1 MRRRAGTLRPVTAFV
16 SGCFDL
22 LHAGHVEFLQQAA
35 TFGRLHVAV
44 APDLSVAVLKGR
56 RPVYTEQE
64 RAFMVGAL
72 ACVHSAFVSKGR
84 GVLDFEAEL
93 RALRPDVFVVNGDG
107 SSAAK
112 RDLCAE
118 LGIDYRVLQRE
129 PHAGLPPR
137 STSATRVRRGVPYRI
152 DLAGAWHD
160 QPFVSKHWPGSVVTA
175 CIEPTMEFDDRSGL
189 ATSTRKV
196 ACALWHSIMP
206 SKDPETAAR
215 ILFAVENPPGKEPIA
230 GSQDA
235 IGLAF
240 PGFAKSEYAGRYW
253 PDRII
258 HKRGDDVSQ
267 FIDDH
272 VRLVP
277 LGPRGGG
284 FDVLANTR
292 IDAGGARR
300 LADAADRCWRALL
313 DRNLP
318 AFGAAVRASFE
329 AQVAMF
335 PNMTNDSVRQAI
347 ASYAQTSHGWTLSGA
362 GGGGYLMLVTEKDAT
377 HGIRIVVRR

>member
-1 MRRRAGTLRPVTAFV
+1 MTAFV

-44 APDLSVAVLKGR
+44 GSDLTVAGIKGR

-72 ACVHSAFVSKGR
+72 ACVHSAFVSKGS
-84 GVLDFEAEL
+84 GALDFEDEL
-93 RALRPDVFVVNGDG
+93 RVLRPDVFVVNGDG

-118 LGIDYRVLQRE
+118 LGVDYRVLKRE

-137 STSATRVRRGVPYRI
+137 STSATRVRRDVPYRI
-152 DLAGAWHD
+152 DLAGGWLD
-160 QPFVSKHWPGSVVTA
+160 QPCVSRHCPGSVVTV
-175 CIEPTMEFDDRSGL
+175 CIEPTMDFDDRSGL
-189 ATSTRKV
+189 ATSTRKAAV
-196 ACALWHSIMP
+196 DLWRAIMP
-206 SKDPETAAR
+206 SNDPETAAR
-215 ILFAVENPPGKEPIA
+215 ILFAVENPPGKQPIA

-240 PGFAKSEYAGRYW
+240 PGFAKSEYSGRYW

-258 HKRGDDVSQ
+258 HKRDDDVAQ

-284 FDVLANTR
+284 YDVLANTR
-292 IDAGGARR
+292 IDAAGARR
-300 LADAADRCWRALL
+300 LADAAERCWQALP
-313 DRNLP
+313 DRDP
-318 AFGAAVRASFE
+318 AAFGAAVRASFE

-335 PNMTNDSVRQAI
+335 PNMTNDAVRQAI
-347 ASYAQTSHGWTLSGA
+347 ARHARTSHGWKLCGA
-362 GGGGYLMLVTEKDAT
+362 GGGGYLMLVTEREVE
-377 HGIRIVVRR
+377 HGIRIAVRR

>member
-1 MRRRAGTLRPVTAFV
+1 MTVFV

-35 TFGRLHVAV
+35 KFGQLHVAV
-44 APDLSVAVLKGR
+44 GSDHTVAGLKDR

-72 ACVHSAFVSKGR
+72 ACVHSAFVSKGS
-84 GVLDFEAEL
+84 GALDFENEL
-93 RALRPDVFVVNGDG
+93 RALRPDVFIVNQDG
-107 SSAAK
+107 NSAAK
-112 RDLCAE
+112 RGLCAE
-118 LGIDYRVLQRE
+118 LGIDYRVLKRE
-129 PHAGLPPR
+129 PHPGLPRR
-137 STSATRVRRGVPYRI
+137 STSASRVRHDIPYRI
-152 DLAGAWHD
+152 DLAGGWLD
-160 QPFVSKHWPGSVVTA
+160 QPYVSKHWPGSVITV
-175 CIEPTMEFDDRSGL
+175 CIEPTMDFDDRSGL
-189 ATSTRKV
+189 ASSTRKV
-196 ACALWHSIMP
+196 AVELWNSIMP
-206 SKDPETAAR
+206 AKDHETAAR

-258 HKRGDDVSQ
+258 HKRGDAISQ
-267 FIDDH
+267 FIEDH
-272 VRLVP
+272 VQLAP

-284 FDVLANTR
+284 YDVLANTR

-300 LADAADRCWRALL
+300 LAGAADRCWQALL
-313 DRNLP
+313 DRDLP

-335 PNMTNDSVRQAI
+335 PNMTNDAVRQAI
-347 ASYAQTSHGWTLSGA
+347 ASHAPTSHGWKLCGA
-362 GGGGYLMLVTEKDAT
+362 GGGGYVMLVTEKDVE
-377 HGIRIVVRR
+377 HGIPIVVRR

>member
-1 MRRRAGTLRPVTAFV
+1 MTAFV

-35 TFGRLHVAV
+35 KFGRLHVAV
-44 APDLSVAVLKGR
+44 GSDHTVAGLKGR

-72 ACVHSAFVSKGR
+72 ACVHSAFVSKGD
-84 GVLDFEAEL
+84 GALDFENEL
-93 RALRPDVFVVNGDG
+93 RALRPDVFVVNQDG
-107 SSAAK
+107 NSAAK
-112 RDLCAE
+112 RGLCAE
-118 LGIDYRVLQRE
+118 LGIDYRVLKRE
-129 PHAGLPPR
+129 PHPGLPPR
-137 STSATRVRRGVPYRI
+137 STSASRVRHDIPYRI
-152 DLAGAWHD
+152 DLAGGWLD
-160 QPFVSKHWPGSVVTA
+160 QPYVSKHCPGSVITV
-175 CIEPTMEFDDRSGL
+175 CIEPTMDFDDRSGL
-189 ATSTRKV
+189 ASSTRKV
-196 ACALWHSIMP
+196 AVELWNSIMP
-206 SKDPETAAR
+206 AKDHETAAR

-240 PGFAKSEYAGRYW
+240 PGFAKSEYDGRYW

-258 HKRGDDVSQ
+258 HKRGDAISQ
-267 FIDDH
+267 FIEDH
-272 VRLVP
+272 VRLAP

-284 FDVLANTR
+284 YDVLANTR

-313 DRNLP
+313 DRDLP

-347 ASYAQTSHGWTLSGA
+347 ASHAPTSHGWKLCGA
-362 GGGGYLMLVTEKDAT
+362 GGGGYVMLVTEKDAA
-377 HGIRIVVRR
+377 HGIRVVVRR